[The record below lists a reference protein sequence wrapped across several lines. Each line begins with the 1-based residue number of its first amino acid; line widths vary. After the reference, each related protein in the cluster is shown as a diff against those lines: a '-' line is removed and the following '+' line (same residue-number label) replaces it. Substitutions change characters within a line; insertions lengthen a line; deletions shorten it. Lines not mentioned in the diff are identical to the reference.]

1 METTIEQLENGT
13 AKDQVIE
20 IKAIYKT
27 AGKHTLQPA
36 FNSQTGW
43 WAGVERLSDDDL
55 RKRDYYV
62 TVGKTG
68 SESNLN
74 TKIALKDGHIM
85 DLSNKVDRIN
95 WEWLK
100 HCPEIAMSFAE
111 AQSSKALFYVHIE
124 GREAELTNS
133 KTEEMFEAM
142 RLVMEDP
149 TTNYENRA
157 LLLNMDMEGERPAV
171 IKEFL
176 LEKAKKDPKAI
187 LRIYRNKYMKINLL
201 YLKAKKSNKIIVNPN
216 DNVIR
221 YGHTILGVSDDSAIA
236 YLQANEDILELLERE
251 VNPEY
256 FVTQTTKQDSK
267 MTPIQLAQAARAAK
281 LGDKFEE
288 E

>member
-36 FNSQTGW
+36 FNPHTGW
-43 WAGVERLSDDDL
+43 WAGVERLSEEEQ
-55 RKRDYYV
+55 KKKDYFV

-74 TKIALKDGHIM
+74 TKIAMKDGHIL
-85 DLSNKVDRIN
+85 DLNNKVDRIN

-111 AQSSKALFYVHIE
+111 AQSSRALFYVHIE

-157 LLLNMDMEGERPAV
+157 LLLNMDMEGERPSV

-176 LEKAKKDPKAI
+176 LEKAKKDPKSI
-187 LRIYRNKYMKINLL
+187 LRIYRDKYMKINLL
-201 YLKAKKSNKIIVNPN
+201 YLKAKKTNKILVSPN
-216 DNVIR
+216 DNVVR
-221 YGHTILGVSDDSAIA
+221 YGSTILGVSDDSAIA
-236 YLQANEDILELLERE
+236 YLQSNEDILELLERD

-256 FVTQTTKQDSK
+256 FITQKTKADTK
-267 MTPIQLAQAARAAK
+267 LTPIQIAQAARAAK
-281 LGDKFEE
+281 SEE
-288 E
+288 EK